1 MPSGRPSSKKKQNLF
16 KSLWRSLRSS
26 CFHFL
31 FAKGENQQSSAKRSR
46 FDWESVDMA
55 LLNSR
60 NKTGPKVDPW
70 DTPKRTSLGD
80 DWYQFP
86 LTDTTWDVC
95 ERMALIRF
103 DVLLTVASMQY
114 LTP

>member
-1 MPSGRPSSKKKQNLF
+1 
-16 KSLWRSLRSS
+16 
-26 CFHFL
+26 
-31 FAKGENQQSSAKRSR
+31 
-46 FDWESVDMA
+46 MA

-70 DTPKRTSLGD
+70 SLGD

-86 LTDTTWDVC
+86 LTDTTWDLC
-95 ERMALIRF
+95 KRTALICF
-103 DVLLTVASMQY
+103 DVLLTVEAMQN

>member
-1 MPSGRPSSKKKQNLF
+1 
-16 KSLWRSLRSS
+16 
-26 CFHFL
+26 
-31 FAKGENQQSSAKRSR
+31 
-46 FDWESVDMA
+46 MA

-86 LTDTTWDVC
+86 LTDTTWDLC
-95 ERMALIRF
+95 ERTALIRF
-103 DVLLTVASMQY
+103 DVLLTVKSMQY